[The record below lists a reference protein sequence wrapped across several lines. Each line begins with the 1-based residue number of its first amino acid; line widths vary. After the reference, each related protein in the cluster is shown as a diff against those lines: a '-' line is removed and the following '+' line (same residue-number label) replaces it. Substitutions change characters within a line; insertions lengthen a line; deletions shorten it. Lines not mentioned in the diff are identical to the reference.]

1 MKRLATL
8 NRKLKRQMGVTPA
21 YGEIIE
27 EQREQAWWR
36 KQMGLVLVIGNS
48 TSFLPHKSVVRA
60 TAESTKLR
68 IVYDAS
74 VRASDGVLSLN
85 DCLHA
90 GLPLQNKLW
99 SVLVRG
105 RFNPVAVNGDLQKA
119 FLQVRIREADL
130 DAMRFHLYSDLQ
142 VRFLDSPVL
151 PFFSEELL
159 RYTLATGRR
168 KNLKWRKKSA
178 RSCTSMI

>member
-1 MKRLATL
+1 MLQNNREGSLKRLATL

-21 YGEIIE
+21 YEEVIE

-36 KQMGLVLVIGNS
+36 KQMGLVLVVGNS
-48 TSFLPHKSVVRA
+48 TSFLPYKSVVRA

-74 VRASDGVLSLN
+74 LRASDGVLSLN

-99 SVLVRG
+99 SVLVIG
-105 RFNPVAVNGDLQKA
+105 RFNPVAVTGDLQKA
-119 FLQVRIREADL
+119 FLQVRVREADL
-130 DAMRFHLYSDLQ
+130 DAMHFHLYSDFAIHKCGFWTHL
-142 VRFLDSPVL
+142 
-151 PFFSEELL
+151 FSLSS
-159 RYTLATGRR
+159 RGSY
-168 KNLKWRKKSA
+168 
-178 RSCTSMI
+178 